1 MPAAARPGNEAE
13 RLSALE
19 AYRILDTAPEPV
31 FDDLVAIAAHICGAP
46 MSLITLIDDS
56 RQWFKARV
64 GLELA
69 ETRREHAFCAHA
81 ILDTVPLVVTD
92 ATTDSRFADN
102 PYVVDDPSIRFY
114 AGAPLTTPDGHALGT
129 LCVLDRV
136 PRELTPDQ
144 LAALQAL
151 ARQATALLEW
161 RRTMAQLAEALTSVR
176 TLEGLIPI
184 CSGCKSMRDDG
195 GYWQRVEA
203 YLAERSGATFSHGL
217 CPNCVTT
224 LYPDV

>member
-1 MPAAARPGNEAE
+1 M
-13 RLSALE
+13 
-19 AYRILDTAPEPV
+19 
-31 FDDLVAIAAHICGAP
+31 FDDLVAVAAHICGAP

-81 ILDTVPLVVTD
+81 ILDTVPLVVPD